1 MAIALAL
8 VVALFAGVSD
18 FLGGLSTRSTTA
30 VAVSVVAHACGFV
43 LTVALALVIGGSPTS
58 ADLWWGTAAGI
69 GSAIGLT
76 AIYTGYAKSTVA
88 IVAPVAGVGS
98 VSVPLLWAALDGD
111 HLSSQ
116 AWVGV
121 GLGVFAIF
129 LVSLSHGATQGSAL
143 TALGYGLIGAT
154 GLGLVLLA
162 FSKSSEG
169 SGIWIVAPSRLSG
182 LVVLLVALR
191 LKNVPF
197 TVPRNV
203 LPKVVLVAAL
213 SSSANGAY
221 AVATREGSLATVA
234 VIASMFPAITV
245 LMAWLVLKERI
256 RSIQLTGIVVAM
268 LAVGLIA
275 AS

>member
-1 MAIALAL
+1 MAIGLAL
-8 VVALFAGVSD
+8 LVALFAGVSD
-18 FLGGLSTRSTTA
+18 FLGGLSSRSMPA
-30 VAVSVVAHACGFV
+30 MAVSAAAHACGFV
-43 LTVALALVIGGSPTS
+43 FTVAFALVIGGSPIW
-58 ADLWWGTAAGI
+58 ADLWWGTAAGV
-69 GSAIGLT
+69 GSAVGLT
-76 AIYTGYAKSTVA
+76 AIYTGYARSTVA

-98 VSVPLLWAALDGD
+98 VCVPLLWAALDGD

-116 AWVGV
+116 GWAGV
-121 GLGVFAIF
+121 GLGVFAIL

-143 TALGYGLIGAT
+143 KAVGYGLIGAT
-154 GLGLVLLA
+154 GLGFLLLA
-162 FSKSSEG
+162 FSKSSDG

-182 LVVLLVALR
+182 LAVLLVMLR
-191 LKNVPF
+191 LTHTPF
-197 TVPRNV
+197 TIQRSV
-203 LPKVVLVAAL
+203 LPTVVLVAAL

-234 VIASMFPAITV
+234 VVASMFPAITV

>member
-18 FLGGLSTRSTTA
+18 FLGGLSSRSTPA
-30 VAVSVVAHACGFV
+30 MAVSAAAHTCGFV
-43 LTVALALVIGGSPTS
+43 FTVALALVIGGSPTW
-58 ADLWWGTAAGI
+58 ADLWWGTAAGV
-69 GSAIGLT
+69 GSAVGLT

-116 AWVGV
+116 GWAGV
-121 GLGVFAIF
+121 GLGVFAIL
-129 LVSLSHGATQGSAL
+129 LVSLSHGAPQGSAL

-154 GLGLVLLA
+154 GLGFLLLA

-191 LKNVPF
+191 LKNAPF

-234 VIASMFPAITV
+234 VVASMFPAITV